1 MKRALL
7 LICLLILS
15 AVLLA
20 SCSKSD
26 VPEGM
31 TLASDPDLDG
41 FVFYVPDG
49 YVIDR
54 STGVL
59 TAFVSDLD
67 PTSMSAAL
75 ITAEAE
81 SLSAYWDANRA
92 LIDAIADTG
101 TTVVYES
108 ENEECPVGKAELPGR
123 AWIYA
128 FTRGGVNYKVMQV
141 LVGRGDTPSEG
152 VAILTYTGKVDATVT
167 GTVGYTDHLKDF
179 EISVANFSFREI
191 TETPAEAEKITDG
204 APEGMQLASDPK
216 IAFYSLYLPLD
227 WNVDMRTGISSGYAE
242 DGAGVSVISF
252 YPEGF
257 STVQEYF
264 ASQKEQYGLRY
275 KDVTVLTEGEPEQ
288 IKVDGCDAYRY
299 ECRVT
304 RRGDERVV
312 RFSVIYVMLRTG
324 LHRGLYTV
332 TLSAVA
338 ENADAAEAIYTARA
352 EEFARVLSEFRFK

>member
-1 MKRALL
+1 MKRVPV
-7 LICLLILS
+7 LICLLILT
-15 AVLLA
+15 AALLA

-59 TAFVSDLD
+59 IAFLSDLD
-67 PTSMSAAL
+67 PTSMSATMIAP
-75 ITAEAE
+75 EEE
-81 SLSAYWDANRA
+81 SLSAYWDARRA
-92 LIDAIADTG
+92 GIDALADTG
-101 TTVVYES
+101 TTVAYES

-123 AWIYA
+123 AWIYS

-141 LVGRGDTPSEG
+141 LVQKGDTPSEG

-191 TETPAEAEKITDG
+191 TETEESVGKITDG

-216 IAFYSLYLPLD
+216 IAYYSLYLPLE
-227 WNVDMRTGISSGYAE
+227 WNADMRTGFSSGYAS

-264 ASQKEQYGLRY
+264 ASQKERYELRY
-275 KDVTVLTEGEPEQ
+275 DDVTVLTEGEPEQ
-288 IKVDGCDAYRY
+288 IEVDGCDAYRY

-304 RRGDERVV
+304 RRGDGRVV
-312 RFSVIYVMLRTG
+312 RFSVVYVMLRTG
-324 LHRGLYTV
+324 MHRGLYTV
-332 TLSAVA
+332 TLSAVG
-338 ENADAAEAIYTARA
+338 ENADAADATFATHA
-352 EEFARVLSEFRFK
+352 DEFARVLAAFRFK

>member
-1 MKRALL
+1 MKRLL
-7 LICLLILS
+7 LAVCLLILGL
-15 AVLLA
+15 ALLT
-20 SCSKSD
+20 SCGKSEI
-26 VPEGM
+26 PEGM
-31 TLASDPDLDG
+31 TAGSDPDLDG
-41 FVFYVPDG
+41 FVLYVPKG
-49 YVIDR
+49 YTIDR

-59 TAFVSDLD
+59 FAFVSKLD
-67 PTSMSAAL
+67 PTSVSAVL
-75 ITAEAE
+75 ISPEEE
-81 SLSAYWDANRA
+81 SIAAYWEANRA
-92 LIDAIADTG
+92 ALEATADPDTAI
-101 TTVVYES
+101 VYET
-108 ENEECPVGKAELPGR
+108 ENEEYKVGKDELPGR
-123 AWIYA
+123 VWVYTL
-128 FTRGGVNYKVMQV
+128 TRGGVNYKVMQIFV
-141 LVGRGDTPSEG
+141 PRGDAPSDG
-152 VAILTYTGKVDATVT
+152 VAILTYTGKTDATVT

-179 EISVANFSFREI
+179 ELMVQNFSFREA
-191 TETPAEAEKITDG
+191 TKTPEEQEKITEG
-204 APEGMQLASDPK
+204 APEGMQAASDAK
-216 IAFYSLYLPLD
+216 ITHYRLYLPLS
-227 WNVDMRTGISSGYAE
+227 WTVDLRTGISSGYAD
-242 DGAGVSVISF
+242 DGAGVSVISL

-338 ENADAAEAIYTARA
+338 ENADAAEAIYTAHA

>member
-1 MKRALL
+1 MKRALFL
-7 LICLLILS
+7 LCLLILS
-15 AVLLA
+15 ALLLA

-67 PTSMSAAL
+67 PTSMSATV
-75 ITAEAE
+75 ISPAEE

-92 LIDAIADTG
+92 AIEAIADPE

-108 ENEECPVGKAELPGR
+108 ENAECPVGKAELPGR
-123 AWIYA
+123 AWVYA

-141 LVGRGDTPSEG
+141 LVGRGDSPSEG

-167 GTVGYTDHLKDF
+167 GTVGYSDHLKDF

-191 TETPAEAEKITDG
+191 TETPEAAEKITDG

-216 IAFYSLYLPLD
+216 IAYYSLYLPLE
-227 WNVDMRTGISSGYAE
+227 WNADMRTGISSGYAE
-242 DGAGVSVISF
+242 DGAGVSVISY

-257 STVQEYF
+257 SSVQDYF
-264 ASQKEQYGLRY
+264 ASQKERYEQRY

-299 ECRVT
+299 DCRVT
-304 RRGDERVV
+304 RRGDGRVV
-312 RFSVIYVMLRTG
+312 RFATIYVMLRTG
-324 LHRGLYTV
+324 LHRGLYTI
-332 TLSAVA
+332 TLSSVA
-338 ENADAAEAIYTARA
+338 ENADAAEAIFSARA
-352 EEFARVLSEFRFK
+352 DEFARVLSEFRFK